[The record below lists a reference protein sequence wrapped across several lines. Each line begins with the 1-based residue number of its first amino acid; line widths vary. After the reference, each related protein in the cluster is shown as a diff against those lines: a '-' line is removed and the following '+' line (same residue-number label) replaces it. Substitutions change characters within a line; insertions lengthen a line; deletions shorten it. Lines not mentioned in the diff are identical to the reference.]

1 MFCLYQITVYTG
13 YSKSIRSKG
22 KSRFSENLDKQAGQF
37 LKDKNEVGVK
47 IMEVQLET
55 NHTETFP
62 VNSSNIFMIFVIL
75 I

>member
-1 MFCLYQITVYTG
+1 
-13 YSKSIRSKG
+13 
-22 KSRFSENLDKQAGQF
+22 

-47 IMEVQLET
+47 IMEVQLDT